1 MTAAVMADLAFA
13 IGSNK
18 VIHLK
23 LKGRLKKGKIEWADN
38 MRQEMGASH
47 PLKNRRE
54 RKEFGDCALPFS
66 TCFIQQWKSRLKYV

>member
-23 LKGRLKKGKIEWADN
+23 LKGRLKKEKIEWADN

-47 PLKNRRE
+47 PLKNRRKQ
-54 RKEFGDCALPFS
+54 REFGIVRFRFQPVSFNSGRA
-66 TCFIQQWKSRLKYV
+66 V